1 MEDILASIRRI
12 IAADHPGSLGRGGLA
27 ALAPK
32 PAASEMEEIDAEPV
46 AKAPPVRPALISDAL
61 LTGAIEA
68 ELAVEQPIEAPIVH
82 EAEAASDDLRDL
94 EELNAE
100 LANTSVHGD
109 VVPPAAEPIEETHEA
124 VYDLQLQDLV
134 AQASPEPLIS
144 PSIGE
149 SISSSFHA
157 LAESFLFENPDKLER
172 MARDAMRP
180 LLKSWLDEN
189 LPSMVERLV
198 RAEIERVARG
208 GRSRS

>member
-32 PAASEMEEIDAEPV
+32 PVVSEPEEIEAEPI
-46 AKAPPVRPALISDAL
+46 AKAPPVRPATISDAL

-68 ELAVEQPIEAPIVH
+68 ELAAVQPAEAPIAP
-82 EAEAASDDLRDL
+82 EAEAANDDLREL

-100 LANTSVHGD
+100 LAVTSVHGD
-109 VVPPAAEPIEETHEA
+109 IVPPVADPVEDVHAA

-134 AQASPEPLIS
+134 APPSPEPLIS
-144 PSIGE
+144 PAIGE